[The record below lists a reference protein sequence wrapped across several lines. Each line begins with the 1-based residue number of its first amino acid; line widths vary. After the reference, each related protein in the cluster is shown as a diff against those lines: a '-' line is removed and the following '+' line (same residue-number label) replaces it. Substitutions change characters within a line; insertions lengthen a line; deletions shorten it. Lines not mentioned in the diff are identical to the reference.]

1 VSEKKALRAKDPRDR
16 YPANLRLSP
25 TDMIGLFVSSEASE
39 RQVSTLSKRY
49 SDKDHPLEKTPAARV
64 ALRTS
69 DKVYTTSAT
78 VFVQYSKLDIRLL
91 AKPGPR

>member
-25 TDMIGLFVSSEASE
+25 TDMIDLSVSSEASK
-39 RQVSTLSKRY
+39 RQVSTLSKFY
-49 SDKDHPLEKTPAARV
+49 SDNDHLLEKTPAARV
-64 ALRTS
+64 AFKTS

-78 VFVQYSKLDIRLL
+78 VFDQDSKFDRRLL